1 MTGNRIRYLFS
12 LIIILLAGALSAE
25 IVAPVVAVTAA
36 VNSDPAA
43 TTGRNDRIVFNE
55 NSEWK
60 VVDMSDVQVKAGSA
74 LDLSAIS
81 ESGPAGKHGRLIIS
95 KNAKLAF
102 EDSPDIAR
110 RFYGWN
116 GMWITSK
123 YFWKTVPNDLD
134 KKILGQKIAAF
145 AQLVK
150 RQGYNIVRPLALEAY
165 MSNTA
170 KDCELDPVRI
180 DNVDRLIAELKANGV
195 YTYLTISAYRN
206 GRADGSKAW
215 NDRNDNKLKLYLGD
229 PETRARWKTFAEKQ
243 LNHVNPYTGI
253 AWKDD
258 PAIAVVEFY
267 NEQDICSSP
276 APIARL
282 SQNTRD
288 LAAAKWR
295 EWLLKKYKTVA
306 ALSSTWG
313 DSGLNSPGVF
323 AKLELPKDDK
333 DTGPQMADF
342 SLFFN
347 DLARDE
353 VKWCEAIVRD
363 SGYKGIIAQ
372 FNFSKKL
379 TDSVARWENTELSII
394 NCYTGGSTLS
404 GPFPGSK
411 CYQGGTT
418 EQAANY
424 WRAGNATRHAN
435 RPLMV
440 TETHHFFWNQ
450 YQHEE
455 GLVFA
460 PYSALQGFSGMFVHE
475 DPVAL
480 EVCDLD
486 HIYAD
491 WSARNPVAR
500 ANDFLS
506 ACLFRRGDVKE
517 ASRRVELQIPNNYLN
532 ASGNS
537 RKAANTEQDK
547 IALMTGFTVAFPQ
560 IQGRK
565 AGNVNVSPADIVIL
579 PDSGAETVD
588 GEWATSV
595 SESKNSSFSIKD
607 FVVKLKSKGILPATN
622 QSNPERGVFQSET
635 GEITMRTGEKLI
647 KIITPKTEGVSLLAD
662 KSESLGCLSVERSS
676 VPAAIAAVAIDG
688 NPLAQASHI
697 VLIYNTAMAFTGME
711 TSAIDSS
718 MFNTMYNMGKMPI
731 LMRTGKLNITLKCK
745 NPAKMA
751 LYALRIDGT
760 RRDKLPVTA
769 DGDVLK
775 ITIDTAAL
783 KNGNTP
789 FFELVAE

>member
-1 MTGNRIRYLFS
+1 MKRKQVI
-12 LIIILLAGALSAE
+12 A
-25 IVAPVVAVTAA
+25 IVAFAMVTGFYVSGAEKVA
-36 VNSDPAA
+36 DP
-43 TTGRNDRIVFNE
+43 NQKIVFSANAD
-55 NSEWK
+55 WK
-60 VVDMSDVQVKAGSA
+60 VVDMSDVQVKTGSA

-102 EDSPDIAR
+102 EDSPDVTR

-123 YFWKTVPNDLD
+123 YFWKPDPNDKD
-134 KKILGQKIAAF
+134 KKILGQKIATF

-150 RQGYNIVRPLALEAY
+150 RQGYDFVRPLGLEAY
-165 MSNTA
+165 MSSSA
-170 KDCELDPVRI
+170 KDCEFDLVKI

-206 GRADGSKAW
+206 GRAEGVKAW
-215 NDRNDNKLKLYLGD
+215 NDRNENKLKLYLGD
-229 PETRARWKTFAEKQ
+229 PETRARWKAFAEKQ

-282 SQNTRD
+282 SQATRD

-295 EWLLKKYKTVA
+295 EWLLNKYKTVA
-306 ALSSTWG
+306 ALSSAWG
-313 DSGLNSPGVF
+313 DKSLNSPGVF
-323 AKLELPKDDK
+323 AKLELPKDEK
-333 DTGPQMADF
+333 DTGPKMADF
-342 SLFFN
+342 SLFFI
-347 DLARDE
+347 DLARNE
-353 VKWCEAIVRD
+353 MKWCEAIVRD
-363 SGYKGIIAQ
+363 AGYKGIISQ

-379 TDSVARWENTELSII
+379 TDSVARWESAELSTM

-411 CYQGGTT
+411 CYQDGTADL
-418 EQAANY
+418 AANY

-440 TETHHFFWNQ
+440 TETHHMFWNQ

-480 EVCDLD
+480 EVYDLD
-486 HIYAD
+486 HVYKD
-491 WSARNPVAR
+491 WTARNPVAR

-517 ASRRVELQIPNNYLN
+517 ASRRVELQIPNNYLTAN
-532 ASGNS
+532 GNS
-537 RKAANTEQDK
+537 RKAVNTEQDK
-547 IALMTGFTVAFPQ
+547 IALMTGFSVAFPQ
-560 IQGRK
+560 IPGRK
-565 AGNVNVSPADIVIL
+565 AGNVKVSPADIVIL

-595 SESKNSSFSIKD
+595 SESKNSAFSLKD
-607 FVVKLKSKGILPATN
+607 FVAKLKSKGILTAAN
-622 QSNPERGVFQSET
+622 LSNPEHGVFQSET

-662 KSESLGCLSVERSS
+662 KAESLDCLSVERSS

-688 NPLAQASHI
+688 NPLAQASRI
-697 VLIYNTAMAFTGME
+697 VLVYNTEMAFTGME
-711 TSAIDSS
+711 VSTIDNSNFS
-718 MFNTMYNMGKMPI
+718 TMYKTGKMPI

-745 NPAKMA
+745 NPAKMS
-751 LYALRIDGT
+751 LYALRVDGT
-760 RRDKLPVTA
+760 RREKLPVTVE
-769 DGDVLK
+769 GDTLK
-775 ITIDTAAL
+775 IAFDTATL
-783 KNGNTP
+783 KDGVTP